1 MIVITTNIYKQIY
14 NKIKKYDEIVIAR
27 HIGPD
32 PDAVASQMAL
42 KESILLTF
50 PKKKVYAVGLSVSR
64 FKSYGSLD
72 KVDVKTLSNALL
84 IVVDVPNFKRVDG
97 IDGLEYKDLIK
108 IDHHPAEDIKGTADI
123 TDVNASSASQLIAK
137 LIFNTKLVI
146 NKKIAGNLFLGI
158 VSDSERFVN
167 KNTTSETFKVASEL
181 VDSVNLDFTSL
192 YDNLY
197 LRPISEIKFQS
208 YLINNMNVTSNGL
221 GYLYIPLEVFKD
233 YNVDVA
239 TASNIINN
247 YNFIKEIL
255 VWFFVTYE
263 EKTEK
268 YKVSLR
274 SRGPI
279 INEIASHYNGGG
291 HKYASGARLDNL
303 EEMNDLAEELDK
315 ACKEYLENKKS
326 D

>member
-1 MIVITTNIYKQIY
+1 MIIITTTIYKQIY
-14 NKIKKYDEIVIAR
+14 KKIKQYDEIVIAR

-42 KESILLTF
+42 KESILQTF

-64 FKSYGSLD
+64 FKSYGPLD
-72 KVDVKTLSNALL
+72 KVDFTTLNNPLL
-84 IVVDVPNFKRVDG
+84 IVVDVPNIKRVDG
-97 IDGLEYKDLIK
+97 IEGLNYKEILK
-108 IDHHPAEDIKGTADI
+108 IDHHPAEDIKGSVDY
-123 TDVNASSASQLIAK
+123 TDVSASSASQMIAK
-137 LIFNTKLVI
+137 FILNTKMVL
-146 NKKIAGNLFLGI
+146 NTKIASNLFLGI

-167 KNTTSETFKVASEL
+167 KNTTSETFKVTSEL
-181 VDSVNLDFTSL
+181 IDAVNLDFTSL
-192 YDNLY
+192 YEELY

-208 YLINNMNVTSNGL
+208 YLINNMNITDNHL
-221 GYLYIPLEVFKD
+221 GYLYIPLDIFKE

-247 YNFIKEIL
+247 YNFIKEII
-255 VWFFVTYE
+255 VWFFVTYD

-279 INEIASHYNGGG
+279 INEVASHFNGGG
-291 HKYASGARLDNL
+291 HKYASGARLASLD
-303 EEMNDLAEELDK
+303 EMDDLIKELDEV
-315 ACKEYLENKKS
+315 CKNYLESKS
-326 D
+326 E